1 MLSLELDGATIPQE
15 QVGIRPEMVAIARS
29 LTVSEADPSGKDEQV
44 NRAIETMP
52 VGDRNQGFC
61 TPLRPYNRH
70 SEPTT

>member
-1 MLSLELDGATIPQE
+1 MA
-15 QVGIRPEMVAIARS
+15 AIARS
-29 LTVSEADPSGKDEQV
+29 LTVSEADPSGKEEQV

-70 SEPTT
+70 SEATT